1 MEKGWTNI
9 YSTSDEY
16 LSTIAQELLKENE
29 IESVVINHK
38 DSAYVCLGELD
49 VYVREEDEKQAVEIL
64 EQLNKDEN

>member
-38 DSAYVCLGELD
+38 DSAYVCWGELD
-49 VYVREEDEKQAVEIL
+49 VYVREEDEKLAVEIL
-64 EQLNKDEN
+64 EQLKKDEN